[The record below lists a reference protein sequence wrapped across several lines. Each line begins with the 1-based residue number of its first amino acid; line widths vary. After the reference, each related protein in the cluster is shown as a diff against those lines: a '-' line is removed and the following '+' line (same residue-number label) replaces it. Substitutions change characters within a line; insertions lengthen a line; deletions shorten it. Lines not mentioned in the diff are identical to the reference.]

1 MNKIHLLFLGDH
13 MKNTILLIASLC
25 CVVLCLNAV
34 AAPEPTVL
42 RQDSGKNFSEMNL
55 TLFSTVSEF
64 GLNGLGVGEAV
75 KFTAPK
81 AGWKLQGVQV
91 LGWSGFNNTTQ
102 TFPADRNILVEIR
115 DKDLNLIYKFADMQN
130 NYFVS
135 TTSPVIGVIETP
147 ALPLTGD
154 FYVVFYDRGAMGVAM
169 EDSEGTGNSFLYING
184 LMEPAERTVTETNE
198 TIKINWLID
207 AFGN

>member
-1 MNKIHLLFLGDH
+1 
-13 MKNTILLIASLC
+13 
-25 CVVLCLNAV
+25 
-34 AAPEPTVL
+34 
-42 RQDSGKNFSEMNL
+42 MNL

-102 TFPADRNILVEIR
+102 TLPADRNILVEIR

-135 TTSPVIGVIETP
+135 RTSPVIGVIETP

-198 TIKINWLID
+198 TIKINWLIY

>member
-1 MNKIHLLFLGDH
+1 

-75 KFTAPK
+75 KFTAPN

-91 LGWSGFNNTTQ
+91 LGWSGFIVKNQ
-102 TFPADRNILVEIR
+102 TFIT
-115 DKDLNLIYKFADMQN
+115 Y
-130 NYFVS
+130 
-135 TTSPVIGVIETP
+135 
-147 ALPLTGD
+147 
-154 FYVVFYDRGAMGVAM
+154 
-169 EDSEGTGNSFLYING
+169 
-184 LMEPAERTVTETNE
+184 
-198 TIKINWLID
+198 
-207 AFGN
+207 

>member
-1 MNKIHLLFLGDH
+1 

-42 RQDSGKNFSEMNL
+42 RQDSGKNFSDMNL

-135 TTSPVIGVIETP
+135 TTGPVIGVIETP

-154 FYVVFYDRGAMGVAM
+154 FYVVFYDRGAMRVAM
-169 EDSEGTGNSFLYING
+169 EDSEGTGNSFLHVNG
-184 LMEPAERTVTETNE
+184 MMEPAERTVTETNE